1 MSYILPPQSTK
12 NGSPTSSDDS
22 SKGYVL
28 GSVIVDTSVSPR
40 VAYVCTNAAA
50 GAATWA
56 NAGGVSAHPSLS
68 TLGWS
73 ASGHTGT
80 TNSVACF
87 DGSGAAQTAQ
97 ATVDGT
103 VLTFSGG
110 TLQFLAMAAAVAFTS
125 ARAVEIEYLTSALT
139 PTTDAEVY
147 TGSFV

>member
-1 MSYILPPQSTK
+1 MSYVLPPQATK
-12 NGSPTSSDDS
+12 AGAPGVTDDNT
-22 SKGYVL
+22 KGYVI
-28 GSVIVDTSVSPR
+28 GSAIIDTSVAPR
-40 VAYVCTNAAA
+40 TVYICTNAAT

-56 NAGGVSAHPSLS
+56 SAGGISSHPSLS

-87 DGSGAAQTAQ
+87 NNAGASQTVQ
-97 ATVDGT
+97 ATLDGT

-125 ARAVEIEYLTSALT
+125 ARAVELEYIASAIT

-147 TGSFV
+147 VGSFV

>member
-1 MSYILPPQSTK
+1 MSYALPPQTTK
-12 NGSPTSSDDS
+12 AGIPSATDDS
-22 SKGYVL
+22 SKGFVL

-40 VAYVCTNAAA
+40 KAYVCTNAAV
-50 GAATWA
+50 GAATWVD
-56 NAGGVSAHPSLS
+56 AGGVSAHPSLS

-87 DGSGAAQTAQ
+87 SGAGAAQTAQ

-125 ARAVEIEYLTSALT
+125 ARAVEIEYLTSAIT

>member
-1 MSYILPPQSTK
+1 MSYALPPQTTQAGIPSAT
-12 NGSPTSSDDS
+12 DDS
-22 SKGYVL
+22 SKGFVL

-40 VAYVCTNAAA
+40 KAYVCTNAAV
-50 GAATWA
+50 GAATWVD
-56 NAGGVSAHPSLS
+56 AGGVTSHPSLS
-68 TLGWS
+68 TLGWA

-87 DGSGAAQTAQ
+87 SGAGAAQTAQ

-110 TLQFLAMAAAVAFTS
+110 TLQFLAIAAAVAFTS
-125 ARAVEIEYLTSALT
+125 ARAVEIEYLTSAIT

>member
-1 MSYILPPQSTK
+1 MSFKLPAQATK
-12 NGSPTSSDDS
+12 AGAPSPTDDS
-22 SKGYVL
+22 SKGYVV
-28 GSVIVDTSVSPR
+28 GSAIIDTSTTPR
-40 VAYVCTNAAA
+40 QVYICTNPAV

-56 NAGGVSAHPSLS
+56 NAGGVAAHPSLT

-87 DGSGAAQTAQ
+87 NSSGVAQTAQ

-103 VLTFSGG
+103 VLTYSGG

-125 ARAVEIEYLTSALT
+125 ARAIEIEYIATSIT
-139 PTTDAEVY
+139 PTTDGQVY
-147 TGSFV
+147 AGSFV